1 MDTSPTFDLAVPVHY
16 TLTHRAAAED
26 RVDLV
31 LDLFRGAVQVHT
43 RTIASV
49 DREQAV
55 LVMAKCRR
63 YLQLRGVD
71 ASPSASA
78 APAPAPAKPANPTV
92 TPMRP
97 AAGVKPLAVA
107 AKPQPAKP
115 SLASSSLANSSI
127 AKPQPI
133 KPQPIKPLSAKPGL
147 LSARTAAAKPGLARQ
162 DRHQDRAH
170 DGRTPAPAAAAFD
183 WMFEAV

>member
-1 MDTSPTFDLAVPVHY
+1 MDTSPTFDLAVPVRY

-31 LDLFRGAVQVHT
+31 LDLFRGAMQIHT

-49 DREQAV
+49 DREEAV

-71 ASPSASA
+71 AAPSAPVA
-78 APAPAPAKPANPTV
+78 QAPAPAKPLPARSTTAQPANPTV

-97 AAGVKPLAVA
+97 ATGVKPMAVA
-107 AKPQPAKP
+107 AKPPLAKSQPV
-115 SLASSSLANSSI
+115 
-127 AKPQPI
+127 
-133 KPQPIKPLSAKPGL
+133 KPLSAKPGL
-147 LSARTAAAKPGLARQ
+147 LSARIAAARPGPTRQ
-162 DRHQDRAH
+162 ERNPDRIGDVRM
-170 DGRTPAPAAAAFD
+170 PAPAAAAFD

>member
-1 MDTSPTFDLAVPVHY
+1 MDTSPTFDLAIPVRY

-31 LDLFRGAVQVHT
+31 LDLFRGAVQIHT

-49 DREQAV
+49 DREEAV

-71 ASPSASA
+71 AAPSAPVA
-78 APAPAPAKPANPTV
+78 QAPAPAKPLPARSTTAQPANPTV

-97 AAGVKPLAVA
+97 AAGVKPM
-107 AKPQPAKP
+107 AKSPPSLRSPSLRSQPA
-115 SLASSSLANSSI
+115 
-127 AKPQPI
+127 
-133 KPQPIKPLSAKPGL
+133 KPLSAKPGL
-147 LSARTAAAKPGLARQ
+147 LSARTAAARPGPTRQERNPDRIGDARM
-162 DRHQDRAH
+162 
-170 DGRTPAPAAAAFD
+170 PAPAAAAFD

>member
-1 MDTSPTFDLAVPVHY
+1 MDTSPTFDLAVPVRY
-16 TLTHRAAAED
+16 TLTHRAIAQD

-31 LDLFRGAVQVHT
+31 LDLFRGAVQIHT

-71 ASPSASA
+71 AAPSVPAAQPSSAKPLPSRPATAPSPS
-78 APAPAPAKPANPTV
+78 PTV

-97 AAGVKPLAVA
+97 AAGVKPMAVT
-107 AKPQPAKP
+107 AKP
-115 SLASSSLANSSI
+115 I
-127 AKPQPI
+127 ATRPLSD
-133 KPQPIKPLSAKPGL
+133 KPLSTKPGL
-147 LSARTAAAKPGLARQ
+147 LAARTAASRSDATKSAPARQ
-162 DRHQDRAH
+162 DRPQDRNEA
-170 DGRTPAPAAAAFD
+170 RMPAPAAAAFD
-183 WMFEAV
+183 WMFQAV

>member
-1 MDTSPTFDLAVPVHY
+1 MDTSPTFDLAIPVRY

-31 LDLFRGAVQVHT
+31 LDLFRGAVQIHT

-71 ASPSASA
+71 AAPSAPVA
-78 APAPAPAKPANPTV
+78 QAPAPSKPLPARATAPQPANPTV

-97 AAGVKPLAVA
+97 AAGVKPMAVA
-107 AKPQPAKP
+107 AKP
-115 SLASSSLANSSI
+115 SLAKS
-127 AKPQPI
+127 
-133 KPQPIKPLSAKPGL
+133 QPIKPLSAKPGL
-147 LSARTAAAKPGLARQ
+147 LAARAAAARPGLARQ
-162 DRHQDRAH
+162 DSNQERVRDA
-170 DGRTPAPAAAAFD
+170 RTTAPAAAAFD

>member
-1 MDTSPTFDLAVPVHY
+1 MDTSPNVDLAVPVRY

-31 LDLFRGAVQVHT
+31 LDLFRGAVQIHT

-71 ASPSASA
+71 AS
-78 APAPAPAKPANPTV
+78 APVVPAVSPAKPASRPAVAPSRSSMASPTV

-97 AAGVKPLAVA
+97 AAGVKPMAIPDKAPTAKSAVGKVPS
-107 AKPQPAKP
+107 AKLPASGP
-115 SLASSSLANSSI
+115 SLLA
-127 AKPQPI
+127 
-133 KPQPIKPLSAKPGL
+133 
-147 LSARTAAAKPGLARQ
+147 ARATAARSAAARQ
-162 DRHQDRAH
+162 ERGQERSQARGH
-170 DGRTPAPAAAAFD
+170 DAAATAPAAAAFD
-183 WMFEAV
+183 WMFQAV

>member
-1 MDTSPTFDLAVPVHY
+1 MDTSPTFDLAIPVHY
-16 TLTHRAAAED
+16 TLTHRVAAED

-31 LDLFRGAVQVHT
+31 LDLFRGAVQIHT

-71 ASPSASA
+71 AAPSAPVA
-78 APAPAPAKPANPTV
+78 RAPAPAKPLPARITTAQPANSTV

-97 AAGVKPLAVA
+97 AAGVKPMAVA
-107 AKPQPAKP
+107 AKPPLAKPPLAKP
-115 SLASSSLANSSI
+115 SLAKSEPA
-127 AKPQPI
+127 
-133 KPQPIKPLSAKPGL
+133 KPLSAKPGP
-147 LSARTAAAKPGLARQ
+147 LSARTAAARPGPTRQERNPDRIGDARM
-162 DRHQDRAH
+162 
-170 DGRTPAPAAAAFD
+170 PAPAAAAFD

>member
-1 MDTSPTFDLAVPVHY
+1 MDTSPTFDLAVPVRY
-16 TLTHRAAAED
+16 SLTHRAVAQD

-31 LDLFRGAVQVHT
+31 LDLFRGGVQIHS

-71 ASPSASA
+71 AAPSAPA
-78 APAPAPAKPANPTV
+78 AQPAPAVPAPARPAAAQSKSPTV

-97 AAGVKPLAVA
+97 AAGVKPMAVA
-107 AKPQPAKP
+107 AKPVAAAAKP
-115 SLASSSLANSSI
+115 VAT
-127 AKPQPI
+127 KPLPER
-133 KPQPIKPLSAKPGL
+133 PLSAKPGL
-147 LSARTAAAKPGLARQ
+147 VAARTAATKPATRQ
-162 DRHQDRAH
+162 DRPQERREA
-170 DGRTPAPAAAAFD
+170 RMPAPAAAAFD